1 MTLNN
6 LRCEAYTLANRV
18 CKHNYKF
25 IYGNKCLCTMHANM
39 QLKKYI
45 ILFLLKEKCKECEN
59 TLKQIGDQNRY
70 YCDSSPTICSMSGKT
85 HNI

>member
-1 MTLNN
+1 MITGVKAHYFTLLNVTN
-6 LRCEAYTLANRV
+6 FSSFWFLGGSDTGLELFFNI
-18 CKHNYKF
+18 F
-25 IYGNKCLCTMHANM
+25 LSS
-39 QLKKYI
+39 
-45 ILFLLKEKCKECEN
+45 ILFLLKKKCKECEN

>member
-1 MTLNN
+1 
-6 LRCEAYTLANRV
+6 
-18 CKHNYKF
+18 
-25 IYGNKCLCTMHANM
+25 
-39 QLKKYI
+39 
-45 ILFLLKEKCKECEN
+45 LKEKCKECEN